1 MTPTVRVAEPHEV
14 VRLKGLMERLEANP
28 SIKFLDCHEVRLA
41 PGTAL
46 LVDPINGAPYVFV
59 SPSSVHTFTGA
70 PGSGTDH
77 LRARIAATQFFETVI
92 EQQQV
97 QSARRG
103 SAQSVSSSTA
113 CEDAHESS
121 PVRAIPG
128 RSGC

>member
-1 MTPTVRVAEPHEV
+1 MTPNSRVAEPHEV

-28 SIKFLDCHEVRLA
+28 EITFLDCHEVRSELGVA
-41 PGTAL
+41 V
-46 LVDPINGAPYVFV
+46 LVDQMNTDPYVFV
-59 SPSSVHTFTGA
+59 CPNSVHTFSGA

-77 LRARIAATQFFETVI
+77 LRARIAATQFFEAVI

-103 SAQSVSSSTA
+103 SAQSVISSTI

-121 PVRAIPG
+121 SFRAIPG
-128 RSGC
+128 RPGC